1 MCQPQQT
8 PKRAE
13 EHSGKK
19 SIEEL
24 ENWLKERLDV
34 QQIPLTSFTEF
45 FVSQLWNW
53 AANHAGNENTP
64 VDPDKF
70 QFVCYRLLDTAR
82 NAEYNQYTFC
92 THEPYIYVIF
102 EKTADYLYSNCTKL
116 DLELFAERGYSDA
129 DRRNNTFRF
138 RHYEMCAGML
148 ERHEY

>member
-8 PKRAE
+8 PQRPE
-13 EHSGKK
+13 EHLEEK

-45 FVSQLWNW
+45 FVSQLHTW
-53 AANHAGNENTP
+53 AASHASNENTP
-64 VDPDKF
+64 ADPDKF

-102 EKTADYLYSNCTKL
+102 EKTTGYLYSNCTKL
-116 DLELFAERGYSDA
+116 NLELFAERGCSDA
-129 DRRNNTFRF
+129 GRRNNTFRF
-138 RHYEMCAGML
+138 RHYEMCVGML

>member
-8 PKRAE
+8 LKRAE

-70 QFVCYRLLDTAR
+70 QFICYRLLDTAR
-82 NAEYNQYTFC
+82 NAEYNQYTVC

-116 DLELFAERGYSDA
+116 DLDSRLVA
-129 DRRNNTFRF
+129 D
-138 RHYEMCAGML
+138 G
-148 ERHEY
+148 